1 MTPRTPFETRGP
13 GRGGRRRRADMK
25 LARARTRAASAL
37 LAPPESPM
45 RTPVSA
51 GGAVAPSPAEPPGIT
66 SRPAQTITD
75 VPGEAAELADPA
87 AVTPQQ
93 SLHTSPH
100 PGEPDF
106 TGDRKPQKNRLPVT
120 LRARL
125 ACQDALSGWVLPRCR
140 VEPRTLAAAG
150 VVVAIA
156 VGFAVHH
163 YWTGRPQGVDPVG
176 GAVTAAATPESAPS
190 TGPTSPPMSGATGQQ
205 DTTPEASL
213 IVDVAGEVVEPGLR
227 TLPPGSRVG
236 DAIDAAGGPAPGAD
250 TALINRAR
258 PLTDGEHV
266 VVGGELPPD
275 GGPMAAAP
283 QQGFD
288 SQGKLRLN
296 TASASDL
303 EELPGVGPVL
313 AGNIVAHREQHGQFT
328 SVEQLIA
335 VSGIGETR
343 LADLRERV
351 VL

>member
-1 MTPRTPFETRGP
+1 MQ
-13 GRGGRRRRADMK
+13 
-25 LARARTRAASAL
+25 LARARTRASAL
-37 LAPPESPM
+37 LPNPENSTLA
-45 RTPVSA
+45 RVSA
-51 GGAVAPSPAEPPGIT
+51 GRAAEPTPAEPPGTT
-66 SRPAQTITD
+66 SRPAHAIMD
-75 VPGEAAELADPA
+75 APSEVAELADPA

-93 SLHTSPH
+93 PPSTSP
-100 PGEPDF
+100 PLKEPDL
-106 TGDRKPQKNRLPVT
+106 TGDREPQKNRLPVA

-163 YWTGRPQGVDPVG
+163 YWTGRPQGVDPAG
-176 GAVTAAATPESAPS
+176 GAVAAAAAPEAAPA
-190 TGPTSPPMSGATGQQ
+190 TGPTTSPMSETADQQGAAS
-205 DTTPEASL
+205 EASL
-213 IVDVAGEVVEPGLR
+213 VVDVAGDVVEPGLR

-236 DAIDAAGGPAPGAD
+236 DAIDAAGGPVPGAD

-266 VVGGELPPD
+266 VVGGDLPPG
-275 GGPMAAAP
+275 GGPTAAAP
-283 QQGFD
+283 HQGFD
-288 SQGKLRLN
+288 SQGKVRLN
-296 TASASDL
+296 TANASDL

-343 LADLRERV
+343 LADLRDRV